1 MTSSGKERTELTS
14 STKMTF
20 DLQTLVMCAGILITL
35 VTGFNVIKTDIAE
48 SSRKAEE
55 SLTKIE
61 FTISQEAV
69 KQIVR
74 DTSNGIK
81 ASHLGGH
88 IDMQGRLQKSNR
100 ENTDKI
106 INEIRRTKP
115 D

>member
-1 MTSSGKERTELTS
+1 MLENEKVELTS
-14 STKMTF
+14 STKLTL
-20 DLQTLVMCAGILITL
+20 DLPTLVMCAGILITL

-48 SSRKAEE
+48 SSRRSDE

-69 KQIVR
+69 KQIVK
-74 DTSNGIK
+74 DTSNGVK

-88 IDMQGRLQKSNR
+88 IEMQRLLENSHR
-100 ENTDKI
+100 ENADKI
-106 INEIRRTKP
+106 IDEIRRIKK